1 MGLIAM
7 SAWAMSSSAISS
19 GAGFCYLS
27 LIWGGG
33 EGRRPEDDYSNL
45 IRELNLYKSELAEK
59 PFLIA
64 ANKMDLPGT
73 DETYREFIRSSKVPA
88 SRVFPI
94 SALESRGLTKLKE
107 ALFEME
113 EESLTVPEDPAV
125 PLVETV
131 RAIGTG
137 NILR

>member
-1 MGLIAM
+1 
-7 SAWAMSSSAISS
+7 
-19 GAGFCYLS
+19 
-27 LIWGGG
+27 
-33 EGRRPEDDYSNL
+33 
-45 IRELNLYKSELAEK
+45 
-59 PFLIA
+59 
-64 ANKMDLPGT
+64 MDLPGT

-94 SALESRGLTKLKE
+94 SALESRGLKKLKE